1 MRCGAAAESAELRC
15 LSQWTCL
22 KEASMAIAGQ
32 RVELGRM
39 SGAEFRRFQEGRP
52 DHERWELVRGVPVMM
67 VPPTL
72 AHNHIASNLQ
82 RLLNE
87 ALAKHNPGRVALQR
101 SGIELADDAGLG
113 EHYRPEPDV
122 VVMDAQY
129 HRGQRF
135 IDRAYVLAEVV
146 SDTDNEPVPGAREPW
161 IEVKRRL
168 YLAHPPCEA
177 VILIEPDRIEVRIDL
192 RTKDRWVSSKLT
204 RLDDR
209 LTVPSCGLQCL
220 VAELYGATPLGPR
233 GA

>member
-1 MRCGAAAESAELRC
+1 
-15 LSQWTCL
+15 
-22 KEASMAIAGQ
+22 MAIAS
-32 RVELGRM
+32 RPVELGRM
-39 SGAEFRRFQEGRP
+39 SGAEFRRFQAGRP
-52 DHERWELVRGVPVMM
+52 DHERWELIRGVPVMM

-72 AHNHIASNLQ
+72 AHNHVASNLQ

-101 SGIELADDAGLG
+101 SGLELGDDGLG
-113 EHYRPEPDV
+113 EQYRPEPDV

-146 SDTDNEPVPGAREPW
+146 SDTDNEPVPGTREPW

-177 VILIEPDRIEVRIDL
+177 VIMIEPDRIEVRIDL

-209 LTVPSCGLQCL
+209 LTVRSCGLQCL
-220 VAELYGATPLGPR
+220 VAELYEATPLGPR
-233 GA
+233 LT